1 MYHPVPVKS
10 GNETCCVGSNLL
22 SFVAEF
28 EKCSV
33 AVNEPGRIGER
44 YAEVEGLDELKIG
57 MTKFENVN
65 LDNGWT
71 WSMYSGRE
79 AYLQNVREVD

>member
-10 GNETCCVGSNLL
+10 GDETCSVGGNLL
-22 SFVAEF
+22 RFVAKF

-33 AVNEPGRIGER
+33 AVNEPRRVGER
-44 YAEVEGLDELKIG
+44 DTEVEGLDELEIC
-57 MTKFENVN
+57 MAEFENVN

-71 WSMYSGRE
+71 QFINSRRE
-79 AYLQNVREVD
+79 AHLQDVCEID

>member
-22 SFVAEF
+22 GFVAEL

-44 YAEVEGLDELKIG
+44 DAEVEGLDELEIG

-71 WSMYSGRE
+71 RSMYSGRE
-79 AYLQNVREVD
+79 AYLQNVREID